1 MYDLFEDLPKSQK
14 KEAQEYTDS
23 IRSYIT
29 IAENREQYR
38 KNYIEKLANE
48 QGEKARV
55 LYDYERAEIQK
66 EFPHIP
72 KELL

>member
-1 MYDLFEDLPKSQK
+1 MAK
-14 KEAQEYTDS
+14 QEFTKTL
-23 IRSYIT
+23 RQT
-29 IAENREQYR
+29 MTAGFL
-38 KNYIEKLANE
+38 KVLIEKLANE